1 MAARLVPAPQMARI
15 LLIDGDK
22 QVRDRTLDLL
32 RRISAHDVIAAADGA
47 AGLQRALVEDFDLVV
62 LEVDLPDV
70 DGFEVV
76 TRLREQA
83 RGRRVPVVLTSRS
96 RSKAERRLRSLEIG
110 AADFIVQPINGLE
123 FAARVDSV
131 LRSSAL
137 AAEARRH
144 AAELQGVIGE
154 QSRRF
159 DELALELRVERD
171 ALRETFDVIEDGL
184 FLLDRSG
191 KVLLENQAGRR
202 LRAET
207 AETPYFFE
215 GTEGVAE
222 ASLEDV
228 LERLADDVA
237 RRQSSTAASMAR
249 GGQHF
254 EARAHPAAGD
264 RALVYVRDITLGR
277 DTEVRRL
284 QSEKLASIGMLAT
297 GVAHEINNP
306 ASFVLANTEALGGLL
321 RVMEDRLRHDAD
333 MARRLGLRDLLFE
346 AMAIVQES
354 KEGMVRIHRIVRDLH
369 SFSRVD
375 DEPGGVTDVNAAV
388 DSALTMLRNELRYRA
403 EVKRDLSATRLVGG
417 SSARLGQ
424 VFLNLIM
431 NAAHALPEGELRR
444 NRLYVRSRDDGN
456 GVVVEVQDNGPGI
469 PAEVMPRIF
478 ESFFTTKPPGIG
490 TGLGLSISREI
501 VRSAGGEIEAVST
514 PGAGALFR
522 VRLPAAP
529 DATPIEPPTP
539 APLLGRR
546 RYRILA
552 VDDEALLLKAYRR
565 MLSEHHE
572 VVLAGGGDDALDLL
586 SKDQKFDV
594 ILCDLQMPEISGAD
608 VYREVSRRWPGLE
621 HRFIVITGGAFSPEG
636 RRFLE
641 EGLVTSVNKP
651 FQLAEILELIERRVA
666 AIDRLES

>member
-1 MAARLVPAPQMARI
+1 MASLPAPLMARI
-15 LLIDGDK
+15 LLIDGDE
-22 QVRDRTLDLL
+22 QVRDRTQDLL
-32 RRISAHDVIAAADGA
+32 RRISAHDVTAAADGA
-47 AGLQRALVEDFDLVV
+47 SGLERALIEDFDLVV
-62 LEVDLPDV
+62 LEVDLPDG

-83 RGRRVPVVLTSRS
+83 PWRRVPVVLTSRS
-96 RSKAERRLRSLEIG
+96 RRKTERRLRSLEIG
-110 AADFIVQPINGLE
+110 AADFIAQPINGLE

-154 QSRRF
+154 QTRRF
-159 DELALELRVERD
+159 DELSLELRVERD

-184 FLLDRSG
+184 FLLDRTG
-191 KVLLENQAGRR
+191 KILLENEAGRR
-202 LRAET
+202 LRAQP
-207 AETPYFFE
+207 ADTPYFFE
-215 GTEGVAE
+215 GAEGIAE
-222 ASLEDV
+222 ASLDQV
-228 LERLADDVA
+228 LERLAGEVA
-237 RRQSSTAASMAR
+237 RRQCSTAASLAR
-249 GGQHF
+249 GGMHF
-254 EARAHPAAGD
+254 EARAHPAAGG

-321 RVMEDRLRHDAD
+321 RVMEDRLRSDPEL
-333 MARRLGLRDLLFE
+333 ARRLGLRDLLFE

-444 NRLYVRSRDDGN
+444 NRLYVRSRDDGDD
-456 GVVVEVQDNGPGI
+456 VVVEVQDNGPGI
-469 PAEVMPRIF
+469 PPEVMPRIF
-478 ESFFTTKPPGIG
+478 ESFFTTKPAGLG

-514 PGAGALFR
+514 PGKGALFR
-522 VRLPAAP
+522 VRLPAALEVP
-529 DATPIEPPTP
+529 AVEVTP

-565 MLSEHHE
+565 MLSEHHD
-572 VVLAGGGDDALDLL
+572 VVLASGGDEALELL
-586 SKDQKFDV
+586 ANDQQFDV

-621 HRFIVITGGAFSPEG
+621 QRFIVITGGAFSPEG

-666 AIDRLES
+666 AIARYES